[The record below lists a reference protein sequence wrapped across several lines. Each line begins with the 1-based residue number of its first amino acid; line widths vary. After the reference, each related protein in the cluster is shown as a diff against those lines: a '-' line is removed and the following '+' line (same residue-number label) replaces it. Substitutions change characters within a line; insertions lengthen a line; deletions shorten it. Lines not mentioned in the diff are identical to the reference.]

1 MISLRLLRVLLTLT
15 NPVLLF
21 VGDPFIV
28 IGFSLD
34 GWLGNGDFASIHPR
48 YDIMTTDGEGEGES
62 VEKAPWKRKGPSSIA
77 DDLLM

>member
-1 MISLRLLRVLLTLT
+1 MLLTLT

-34 GWLGNGDFASIHPR
+34 GNGDLASTHPR
-48 YDIMTTDGEGEGES
+48 YDIVTTDGEGEGES